1 MPSCTSDIGSGLVSH
16 AVKSSK
22 LSNDK
27 TFDSLFYES
36 YEATSIQSAKVSDK
50 IHLVNEV
57 DPIDKQKDVTI
68 DQLET
73 WKTPADLAQT
83 DPNPKLSGVRASDLQ
98 SDMAQMCLLEF
109 DISLPPEPQ
118 TLQTSR

>member
-36 YEATSIQSAKVSDK
+36 YEAISIQSEKVSDK

-57 DPIDKQKDVTI
+57 DPIDKLKDVTI

-73 WKTPADLAQT
+73 WKTAADLAQT